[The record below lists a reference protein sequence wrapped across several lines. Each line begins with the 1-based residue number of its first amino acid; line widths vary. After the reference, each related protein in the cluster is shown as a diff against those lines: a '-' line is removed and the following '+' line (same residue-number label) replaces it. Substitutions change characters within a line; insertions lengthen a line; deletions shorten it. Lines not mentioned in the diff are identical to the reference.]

1 MEMFKMQDFIN
12 LIKKKQKNMLK
23 IRLKKIV
30 LKTNNRL
37 WIWLNS

>member
-37 WIWLNS
+37 